1 MIGFLDNKKNVHE
14 LLGHLLGRYE
24 VGQFWGEMMTQH
36 IAYDSSEQQRFLS
49 LSIPVPG
56 KQPCAL
62 QDLVNAWWEQELNDG
77 HRCIFLSLPSVL
89 VIHLQR
95 FRYLNGGVSRNN
107 TAIALT
113 PLQFP
118 HDAVEIVGQRIFHP
132 RAVILHHGAS
142 PRSGHYTC
150 YLLRRAGAGW
160 YMDDAQLP
168 QDMTSDATLVARQ
181 SYLVMLQSDT

>member
-1 MIGFLDNKKNVHE
+1 MFMNFWGTFWADMKLDS
-14 LLGHLLGRYE
+14 
-24 VGQFWGEMMTQH
+24 FWGEMMTQH
-36 IAYDSSEQQRFLS
+36 LAYDSSEQQRFLS
-49 LSIPVPG
+49 LSILVPG

-62 QDLVNAWWEQELNDG
+62 QDLINAWWEQELNDG

-95 FRYLNGGVSRNN
+95 FRCVNGGVSRNN

-113 PLQFP
+113 PLQLP
-118 HDAVEIVGQRIFHP
+118 HDAVEIAGQRTFHP

-150 YLLRRAGAGW
+150 FLLRRAGAGW

-168 QDMTSDATLVARQ
+168 QDIYIYDL
-181 SYLVMLQSDT
+181 